1 MYSTVGLTTR
11 STSLRD
17 RGKRKALNLRYP
29 ATGMFMSFTTLLGNE
44 IRLQNEITCHV
55 REEKK
60 TKKQQKPPR
69 DASEEELMKR
79 EQGEL

>member
-1 MYSTVGLTTR
+1 
-11 STSLRD
+11 
-17 RGKRKALNLRYP
+17 
-29 ATGMFMSFTTLLGNE
+29 MFMSFTTLLGNE
-44 IRLQNEITCHV
+44 IRLQKCQA

-60 TKKQQKPPR
+60 TKKQKKPPR